1 VSGPAGRREPRAA
14 ADAVARPVGGGP
26 ARPAFRVI
34 GTRVAKLDA
43 VEKVTG
49 AVQYLPDLEVPGMVW
64 GKILRTRVPHARITR
79 IDTARAEA
87 LPGVLGVV
95 TGRSVE
101 QHPFGY
107 AKDHLALKGDV
118 VRCIRDEV
126 AAVAAETEEIA
137 AEACQLIE
145 VEYEE
150 LPAVFDPADALRPDA
165 PRIHPQF
172 PGNLV
177 NFAYRFTAGDVDRA
191 FREADVVVEGTYRL
205 NYVTTACLGTMAA
218 IAQWDPR
225 GHLTTWST
233 TQIPFLY
240 QRDLAEALGISG
252 DRIRVVQPPVG
263 GNFGRGLDLYP
274 IDIIAALLA
283 RHVGRPVKI
292 VFDREE
298 EFVASP
304 TREPCVLTLRTAAR
318 ADGMLLARDAR
329 VLIDNGAYVSWGS
342 TTPYVMMTT
351 LAGFYRCPN
360 IRFDTTIVYTNNVYS
375 GSMRGYGNLES
386 TFAVEAQMDDLAERL
401 GLDRLEIR
409 RRNANRPGDVTPQG
423 LRITSCGFAECLDAV
438 ARDIARPVE
447 RPLRPGWT
455 RGVGYAGMFHV
466 AGGARVYRS
475 DGCGAIVKLD
485 DFGKVTLITG
495 ASEIGQG
502 SETVLAMIVAEELG
516 IPLGRVEVV
525 NSDTAVKPWDVGVH
539 ASRTTFIAGNA
550 ALLAAGDVRRQLLAL
565 AARELEEPPE
575 ALELEDGH
583 VYVRAAPRRR
593 LAYEKVVRA
602 GHFREDGRI
611 LIGQA
616 FYDPPTQMLDKDF
629 RGNVSVTYG
638 FAAQAALVEVE
649 EATGRV
655 EVLRVASA
663 HDVGRALN
671 PVGCEGQIEGGIHM
685 GLGYCLTEELQLRD
699 GRVLN
704 PGFLDYKLLTAP
716 DMPEILITLIETVD
730 EAGPFGAKGLGEA
743 GTIPISAAVAN
754 AVKDAT
760 GVRITELPMTPERV
774 YRALRQGK
782 G

>member
-1 VSGPAGRREPRAA
+1 VSPGARRP
-14 ADAVARPVGGGP
+14 
-26 ARPAFRVI
+26 FRVI

-43 VEKVTG
+43 VDKVTG
-49 AVQYLPDLEVPGMVW
+49 AVQYLPDLEMPGLVW
-64 GKILRTRVPHARITR
+64 GKILRTPMPHARIRR
-79 IDTARAEA
+79 IDTRAAEA
-87 LPGVLGVV
+87 LPGVLGVI

-107 AKDHLALKGDV
+107 AKDHLALKPDV

-126 AAVAAETEEIA
+126 AAVAAETEAIA
-137 AEACQLIE
+137 AEACRLIE

-150 LPAVFDPADALRPDA
+150 LPAVFSPAAALRPDA
-165 PRIHPQF
+165 PQIHPQF

-177 NFAYRFTAGDVDRA
+177 NFAYKFTAGDVDRA
-191 FREADVVVEGTYRL
+191 FGEADVVVEGTYTL
-205 NYVTTACLGTMAA
+205 QYVTTACLGTMAA
-218 IAQWDPR
+218 IAAWDSR
-225 GHLTTWST
+225 GNLTMWST

-240 QRDLAEALGISG
+240 QRDLAEALGITG
-252 DRIRVVQPPVG
+252 DRIRVLQPPVG

-274 IDIIAALLA
+274 IDIITALLA
-283 RHVGRPVKI
+283 RQVRRPVKI
-292 VFDREE
+292 VFDRDE
-298 EFVASP
+298 EFLASP
-304 TREPCVLTLRTAAR
+304 TREPCVFTLRTAAR
-318 ADGMLLARDAR
+318 ADGTLLARDAR
-329 VLIDNGAYVSWGS
+329 VVIDNGAYVSWGS

-360 IRFDTTIVYTNNVYS
+360 IRFDTAIVYTNNVYS

-401 GLDRLEIR
+401 GIDRLEIR
-409 RRNANRPGDVTPQG
+409 HRNANRPGDVTPQG
-423 LRITSCGFAECLDAV
+423 LRITTCALAECFDAV
-438 ARDIARPVE
+438 ARDIARPVA
-447 RPLRPGWT
+447 RPLRPGWR

-466 AGGARVYRS
+466 GGGARVYRS

-485 DFGKVTLITG
+485 DFGKVSLITG

-516 IPLGRVEVV
+516 VPFERVEVV
-525 NSDTAVKPWDVGVH
+525 NSDTSVKPWDVGVH

-550 ALLAAGDVRRQLLAL
+550 ALLAARDVRAQLLAL
-565 AARELEEPPE
+565 AAEQLEEDAS
-575 ALELEDGH
+575 ALDCEEGA
-583 VYVRAAPRRR
+583 VFVKAAPQRR
-593 LAYEKVVRA
+593 LAYDKVVRA
-602 GHFREDGRI
+602 GHFREGGRI
-611 LIGQA
+611 LMGQA

-629 RGNVSVTYG
+629 RGNVSVTYA

-649 EATGRV
+649 EATGRI
-655 EVLRVASA
+655 EVVRVASA

-671 PVGCEGQIEGGIHM
+671 PIGCEGQIEGGIHM
-685 GLGYCLTEELQLRD
+685 GLGYALTEELRLQD

-716 DMPEILITLIETVD
+716 DMPEILVTLIETVD

-743 GTIPISAAVAN
+743 GTIPVSAAVAN

-760 GVRITELPMTPERV
+760 GVRVTELPMTPERV
-774 YRALRQGK
+774 YRALRAARATQRDTD
-782 G
+782 

>member
-1 VSGPAGRREPRAA
+1 MSGSRIVGPQAPR
-14 ADAVARPVGGGP
+14 P
-26 ARPAFRVI
+26 FRVI
-34 GTRVAKLDA
+34 GRRVPKLDG

-49 AVQYLPDLEVPGMVW
+49 AVRYIPDLEVPGMVW
-64 GKILRTRVPHARITR
+64 GRILRTPVPHARIRR
-79 IDTARAEA
+79 IDTRRAEA

-95 TGRSVE
+95 TGYNVE
-101 QHPFGY
+101 QYPFGY
-107 AKDHLALKGDV
+107 ARDHLALKRDV

-137 AEACQLIE
+137 AEACRLIE

-150 LPAVFDPADALRPDA
+150 LPAVFDPEEALRPGA
-165 PRIHPQF
+165 PQIHPQC
-172 PGNLV
+172 PGNRV
-177 NFAYRFTAGDVDRA
+177 NFAYRFEHGDVDGA
-191 FREADVVVEGTYRL
+191 FRAADVVVEGTYTL
-205 NYVTTACLGTMAA
+205 PYVTTACLGTMAV
-218 IAQWDPR
+218 IAAWDAR
-225 GHLTTWST
+225 GQLTMWST
-233 TQIPFLY
+233 TQVPFLY
-240 QRDLAEALGISG
+240 QRDLAQALGITG
-252 DRIRVVQPPVG
+252 DRIRVIQPPVG

-283 RHVGRPVKI
+283 RHVQRPVKI

-298 EFVASP
+298 EFLASP
-304 TREPCVLTLRTAAR
+304 TREPCRFTLRTAAR
-318 ADGMLLARDAR
+318 ADGTLLARDAR

-342 TTPYVMMTT
+342 TTPYVMLTT
-351 LAGFYRCPN
+351 VAGLYRCPHV
-360 IRFDTTIVYTNNVYS
+360 RFESTIVYTNNPYS

-386 TFAVEAQMDDLAERL
+386 TFAIESQMDDLAERL

-423 LRITSCGFAECLDAV
+423 LRITTCALLECLEAV
-438 ARDIARPVE
+438 DRDIR
-447 RPLRPGWT
+447 RPLDRPPRPGWK
-455 RGVGYAGMFHV
+455 RGVGYACMFHV
-466 AGGARVYRS
+466 GGGARVYRS

-485 DFGKVTLITG
+485 DFGKVTLVTG

-516 IPLGRVEVV
+516 IPLERVEVV

-550 ALLAAGDVRRQLLAL
+550 ALLAARDVRRQLLQL
-565 AARELEEPPE
+565 AAEQLEEPVE
-575 ALELEDGH
+575 ELELEDGV
-583 VYVRAAPRRR
+583 VYVRRAPHRRVP
-593 LAYEKVVRA
+593 YDKVVRA
-602 GHFREDGRI
+602 GHFREGGRI
-611 LIGQA
+611 LLGQA
-616 FYDPPTQMLDKDF
+616 FYDPPTQMLDKEF

-649 EATGRV
+649 EATGRIQ
-655 EVLRVASA
+655 VLRVASA

-685 GLGYCLTEELQLRD
+685 GLGYCLTEELQVVG

-716 DMPEILITLIETVD
+716 DMPEILITLVETVD
-730 EAGPFGAKGLGEA
+730 EAGPFGAKGLGES

-754 AVKDAT
+754 AVKDAV
-760 GVRITELPMTPERV
+760 GVRMTRLPMTPERV
-774 YRALRQGK
+774 YRALRAARG
-782 G
+782 GGA